1 MALEV
6 TEGPRKGQTVSLRQ
20 VTRRAPARRGAI
32 RQVHT
37 LTSRHDLPAGEVCWR
52 MSSRWREE
60 NYLLARNCLA
70 LEALDSYAA
79 APDDPHRMV
88 PNPAKKSAAAHL
100 RRAEA
105 AVDAADAEPDG
116 PASLANQAIKD
127 QALQISAGRAGEAP
141 KKRPGGRAQITPL
154 CAQSIAGHDLRQCA
168 QITTVTRASDRGQR
182 SRHVIEGDAAGPGSR
197 RPAIRQRSPAAAN
210 AITRDP
216 SDDRARQHTCSPVR
230 QPPPSALT
238 APVHAPGPGPAMRAP
253 CSAGRHAS
261 ATSRRPAHG
270 RVARR
275 P

>member
-154 CAQSIAGHDLRQCA
+154 CAQSIAWPRPTAVRPDNDGYSRVRPGSA
-168 QITTVTRASDRGQR
+168 VTPRDRG
-182 SRHVIEGDAAGPGSR
+182 
-197 RPAIRQRSPAAAN
+197 
-210 AITRDP
+210 
-216 SDDRARQHTCSPVR
+216 
-230 QPPPSALT
+230 
-238 APVHAPGPGPAMRAP
+238 
-253 CSAGRHAS
+253 
-261 ATSRRPAHG
+261 
-270 RVARR
+270 
-275 P
+275 